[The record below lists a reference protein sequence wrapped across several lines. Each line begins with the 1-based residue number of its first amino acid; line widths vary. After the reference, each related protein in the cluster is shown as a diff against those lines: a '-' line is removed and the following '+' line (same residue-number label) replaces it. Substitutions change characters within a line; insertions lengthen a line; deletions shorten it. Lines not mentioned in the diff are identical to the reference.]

1 MSEQPLPDWLKTLKS
16 SEFDTALA
24 SDLGDKVVP
33 APEAPAPEIP
43 IIDYQ
48 PDVPDWLKA
57 APAPEPPAASELV
70 LENSVPAAPSEAVAP
85 VAEEKPVEKVATIPL
100 QPSEAD
106 QSAVAQQ
113 LKDRGRG
120 MMDRRAARAAERTN
134 LAERQKSMLK
144 LQEAKEAV
152 DRAKKVLPEP
162 LKPEEALKLAKAENN
177 LQRYADKMSPTTDA
191 MVEER
196 SSRRR
201 GGMTES
207 VKAEKG
213 LDVEDLQAE
222 VACKQMVIE
231 DLGISGQEEAV
242 KGLSSQYDAV
252 NQESKAIAQRASSAF
267 DGVQKAEAALRL
279 KEAELKRKKLSP
291 EDKDAILEKKR
302 VDSLAAKKAMA
313 DAVVEEK
320 EVGLRQA
327 EIKAKLD
334 AANANLTANK
344 ITEAQIKGLISQRQ
358 DAINLATTEIAVA
371 GQVSGKTRNELASAR
386 ENCEQLARGSRRKI
400 AINDISGNI
409 NEVDAFVNRLAEVR
423 VLPGGLQNQL
433 GMIDTEINYLQQPGA
448 VEGGLDP
455 ALEMAIERNVRS
467 LGGGDT
473 GREAYLRTLIRD
485 RSTVQ
490 SLIDIDNDPYS
501 LIQNPSTPAILRQAL
516 SETQA
521 EEIRR
526 NANKEIDELN
536 GGIYMGVGEGAHG
549 GFLEVNSEDQGVQK
563 LVEVQRAAVTKVLES
578 FGLTPPLTAAEQQ
591 HIQSVGGDL
600 KGMETS
606 GAALASWRDI
616 LSRVEIRQ
624 MASAELAL
632 AKATLEAAQ
641 VEAKARAA
649 ELQVE
654 IEEQKL
660 RATSAEA
667 QIISTTEVLDKTR
680 QQVED
685 LAPLAEETKLA
696 REAEAAKA
704 EAVATA
710 KTEMDQALAARA
722 LGAGDRAKEL
732 EAEKSLAA
740 AAEKMSASGVGD
752 EAQENLLKVINE
764 QVGEDL
770 DAKGE
775 KSATETAKILVDAIK
790 SNEDVKTVAAKL
802 RKVGMGL
809 MGKALEAG
817 VNPAQERALLAGF
830 LDIVNS
836 YLNADKTKL
845 SEATTRHSLGK
856 VAEAANA
863 LSEAGFSGFGLI
875 DPVVKLMI
883 ESMFS
888 SK

>member
-1 MSEQPLPDWLKTLKS
+1 MSEAQTQIPDWLKSLS
-16 SEFDTALA
+16 SADVATGVDAEV
-24 SDLGDKVVP
+24 S
-33 APEAPAPEIP
+33 APETPAPEIP
-43 IIDYQ
+43 TIDYD
-48 PDVPDWLKA
+48 PNRPNWLQDNLA
-57 APAPEPPAASELV
+57 EIPPVEPLT
-70 LENSVPAAPSEAVAP
+70 SVATDEAVAP
-85 VAEEKPVEKVATIPL
+85 VAEEKPAEKIATIPL
-100 QPSEAD
+100 QPSESD
-106 QSAVAQQ
+106 REAVAQQ

-120 MMDRRAARAAERTN
+120 IIDRRTARAAERTN

-144 LQEAKEAV
+144 IQEAKEAV

-162 LKPEEALKLAKAENN
+162 LKPEEALKLAKTENN

-191 MVEER
+191 AVEER
-196 SSRRR
+196 ASRRR

-207 VKAEKG
+207 AKAEKG

-252 NQESKAIAQRASSAF
+252 SQESKAIAQRASSAF
-267 DGVQKAEAALRL
+267 DGVQKAEAALRF

-302 VDSLAAKKAMA
+302 VDSLAARKVMA

-320 EVGLRQA
+320 EIGLRQA

-371 GQVSGKTRNELASAR
+371 GQVSGKTRTELASAR
-386 ENCEQLARGSRRKI
+386 ENCEQLARGSRREI

-467 LGGGDT
+467 LGGGDA
-473 GREAYLRTLIRD
+473 GREAYLRTLARD

-516 SETQA
+516 NETQA
-521 EEIRR
+521 EEVRR
-526 NANKEIDELN
+526 SANKVS
-536 GGIYMGVGEGAHG
+536 GTEGQGTHG

-591 HIQSVGGDL
+591 YWQSVGGDL
-600 KGMETS
+600 RGMEIS
-606 GAALASWRDI
+606 GAASDSWRDI
-616 LSRVEIRQ
+616 VSRAEIRQ
-624 MASAELAL
+624 MASTELAL

-641 VEAKARAA
+641 VEAEARAA

-660 RATSAEA
+660 KVDVAEDQMKSTS
-667 QIISTTEVLDKTR
+667 EVLDQTR

-704 EAVATA
+704 EVLENARI
-710 KTEMDQALAARA
+710 EMEQALEQ
-722 LGAGDRAKEL
+722 RAKFPGDTTHQAQVSTL
-732 EAEKSLAA
+732 DKSLVA
-740 AAEKMSASGVGD
+740 AAENMATAGAGD
-752 EAQENLLKVINE
+752 EAQNALLKVINE
-764 QVGEDL
+764 QAGADL

-790 SNEDVKTVAAKL
+790 SNEDVRTVAAKL

>member
-1 MSEQPLPDWLKTLKS
+1 MSESQVPQVPDWLKTLKS
-16 SEFDTALA
+16 SDIDTAPA

-48 PDVPDWLKA
+48 PDVHDWLKA

-70 LENSVPAAPSEAVAP
+70 LENSVPAAPSEAVAS

-162 LKPEEALKLAKAENN
+162 LKPEEALKLAKTENN

-191 MVEER
+191 AVEER
-196 SSRRR
+196 ASRRR

-207 VKAEKG
+207 AKAEKG

-222 VACKQMVIE
+222 VACKQMVIA

-252 NQESKAIAQRASSAF
+252 NQESKVIAQRASSAF
-267 DGVQKAEAALRL
+267 DGVQKAEAALRF

-302 VDSLAAKKAMA
+302 VDSLAARKVMA

-371 GQVSGKTRNELASAR
+371 GQVSGKTRTELASAR
-386 ENCEQLARGSRRKI
+386 ENCEQLARGSRREI

-409 NEVDAFVNRLAEVR
+409 NEVGAFVNRLAEVR

-455 ALEMAIERNVRS
+455 ALEMAIERNVRN
-467 LGGGDT
+467 LGGGDA
-473 GREAYLRTLIRD
+473 GREAYLRTLVRD

-521 EEIRR
+521 EEARR
-526 NANKEIDELN
+526 SANKVSGTE
-536 GGIYMGVGEGAHG
+536 GQGAHG

-591 HIQSVGGDL
+591 HWQSVGGDL
-600 KGMETS
+600 RGMEIS
-606 GAALASWRDI
+606 GAASDSWRDI
-616 LSRVEIRQ
+616 VSRAEIRQ

-632 AKATLEAAQ
+632 AKVTLEVAQ
-641 VEAKARAA
+641 AEAKARAA

-660 RATSAEA
+660 KVDVAEDQVKSTS
-667 QIISTTEVLDKTR
+667 EVLDQTR
-680 QQVED
+680 RQVED

-704 EAVATA
+704 EVLENARI
-710 KTEMDQALAARA
+710 EMEQALEQ
-722 LGAGDRAKEL
+722 RAKFPGDTTHQAQVSTL
-732 EAEKSLAA
+732 DKSLVA
-740 AAEKMSASGVGD
+740 AAENMATAGAGD
-752 EAQENLLKVINE
+752 EAQNALLKVINE
-764 QVGEDL
+764 QVGADL

-775 KSATETAKILVDAIK
+775 KSATETAKILFDAIK

-830 LDIVNS
+830 LDVVNN
-836 YLNADKTKL
+836 YLSADKTKL
-845 SEATTRHSLGK
+845 SEKETRHSLGR
-856 VAEAANA
+856 VAEAANV